1 MKIALAQID
10 IQWANPD
17 ANLDTAERM
26 VAHAATAGA
35 DLVVLPEL
43 WGRG

>member
-1 MKIALAQID
+1 MKVALVQMD
-10 IQWANPD
+10 VQWADPD
-17 ANLDTAERM
+17 ANRDTAERM

-43 WGRG
+43 WGSG